1 VSGFD
6 ARLLVWVKP
15 RKTQH
20 EQIFLAV
27 PPIADIL
34 SGLRFGFVNLQ
45 QARLLF
51 HNRSLCEL
59 ERHADRG
66 DLAPR
71 TGRRTTSRRSKAYRP
86 LTLPVKNGFVGYQSR
101 PRQG

>member
-20 EQIFLAV
+20 EQIFSAV

-34 SGLRFGFVNLQ
+34 GGLRFGFVNLQ

-51 HNRSLCEL
+51 HNHSLCESARYIRL
-59 ERHADRG
+59 QPVSPRKITSAWDRM
-66 DLAPR
+66 
-71 TGRRTTSRRSKAYRP
+71 P
-86 LTLPVKNGFVGYQSR
+86 LVNRFASQI
-101 PRQG
+101 

>member
-1 VSGFD
+1 MSGFA

-51 HNRSLCEL
+51 HNRPLRERLLAALGRLSL
-59 ERHADRG
+59 AS
-66 DLAPR
+66 
-71 TGRRTTSRRSKAYRP
+71 TSFPYPWAAR
-86 LTLPVKNGFVGYQSR
+86 L
-101 PRQG
+101 

>member
-1 VSGFD
+1 VVSGFD

-20 EQIFLAV
+20 EQIFSAV

-34 SGLRFGFVNLQ
+34 GGLRFGFVNLQ

-51 HNRSLCEL
+51 HNRSLRE
-59 ERHADRG
+59 
-66 DLAPR
+66 
-71 TGRRTTSRRSKAYRP
+71 S
-86 LTLPVKNGFVGYQSR
+86 
-101 PRQG
+101 

>member
-20 EQIFLAV
+20 EQTFSAV

-34 SGLRFGFVNLQ
+34 GGLRFGFVNLQ

-51 HNRSLCEL
+51 HNHSLCERDATNWPD
-59 ERHADRG
+59 E
-66 DLAPR
+66 LAPSQ
-71 TGRRTTSRRSKAYRP
+71 TGKLCHFLVS
-86 LTLPVKNGFVGYQSR
+86 
-101 PRQG
+101 

>member
-1 VSGFD
+1 MSGFD

-45 QARLLF
+45 QARPLF
-51 HNRSLCEL
+51 HNRSLCES
-59 ERHADRG
+59 RF
-66 DLAPR
+66 
-71 TGRRTTSRRSKAYRP
+71 TGRLVSHCS
-86 LTLPVKNGFVGYQSR
+86 
-101 PRQG
+101 